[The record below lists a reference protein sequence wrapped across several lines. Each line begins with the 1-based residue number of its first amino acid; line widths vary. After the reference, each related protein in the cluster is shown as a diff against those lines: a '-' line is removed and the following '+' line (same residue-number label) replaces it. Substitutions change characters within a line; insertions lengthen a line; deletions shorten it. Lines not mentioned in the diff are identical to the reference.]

1 VIALDFRAAGIGNNY
16 SQGPGGGAL
25 ISTPIAIGNGSWD
38 VKIVHGDARVYA
50 DGSAFFKAP
59 ARTPLYFQVL
69 NDEGQAIQ
77 TMRSWTTLQPG
88 ENASC
93 VGCHESK
100 NSAPPGYAEEI
111 SAALRAGPQELTH
124 FYGPPRG
131 FSFPR
136 EIQPILDRH
145 CIRCHDDRTARF
157 AQNTRRRPRP
167 SMEKNPP
174 EADVK
179 AFSLLAEPVRDE
191 RAKRFWSEAY
201 LVLTGAQPQDLYGA
215 KDVAVGNPDGRLV
228 NWISSQSVPEMLPP
242 QSAGAIRSELLTLLV
257 DDHYGVGLSREE
269 LDKIACW
276 IDLLVPFC
284 GDYTEANAWT
294 AAERSKYQ
302 HFLTKRQR
310 MEALERDSIA
320 SLQSAPTRE

>member
-1 VIALDFRAAGIGNNY
+1 MSPGRPQVPVGLLLGLSPCVLVTRHAIEFLCRNVVKTVFIRVLPLLPFPGRICAAV
-16 SQGPGGGAL
+16 GG
-25 ISTPIAIGNGSWD
+25 
-38 VKIVHGDARVYA
+38 R
-50 DGSAFFKAP
+50 
-59 ARTPLYFQVL
+59 
-69 NDEGQAIQ
+69 
-77 TMRSWTTLQPG
+77 
-88 ENASC
+88 
-93 VGCHESK
+93 
-100 NSAPPGYAEEI
+100 
-111 SAALRAGPQELTH
+111 
-124 FYGPPRG
+124 
-131 FSFPR
+131 
-136 EIQPILDRH
+136 
-145 CIRCHDDRTARF
+145 RC
-157 AQNTRRRPRP
+157 
-167 SMEKNPP
+167 
-174 EADVK
+174 
-179 AFSLLAEPVRDE
+179 LLAQPVRDE

-201 LVLTGAQPQDLYGA
+201 LVLTGTQPQDLYGA

-257 DDHYGVGLSREE
+257 NDHYGVSLSREE